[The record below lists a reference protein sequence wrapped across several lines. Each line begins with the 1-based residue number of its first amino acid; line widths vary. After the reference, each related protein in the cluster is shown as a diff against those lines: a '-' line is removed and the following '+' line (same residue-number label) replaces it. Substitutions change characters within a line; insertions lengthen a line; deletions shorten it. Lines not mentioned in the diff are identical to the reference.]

1 MAPKK
6 LIIKLCHCIKSVKK
20 SVMPRGKQTKESAAI
35 GICVA
40 SVLQRRGRT
49 LKKFSCK
56 RQELSTRKRQEL
68 STRKRQELTTKKKSK

>member
-1 MAPKK
+1 MASKK
-6 LIIKLCHCIKSVKK
+6 LITKLCHCITAVKK
-20 SVMPRGKQTKESAAI
+20 TVMPRGKQTKESAAI

-56 RQELSTRKRQEL
+56 KKKLS
-68 STRKRQELTTKKKSK
+68 TTKKSK

>member
-6 LIIKLCHCIKSVKK
+6 LITKLCHCINSVKK
-20 SVMPRGKQTKESAAI
+20 TVMPRGKQTKESAAI

-56 RQELSTRKRQEL
+56 RQKLSTRKKKTL
-68 STRKRQELTTKKKSK
+68 STTKKSK

>member
-1 MAPKK
+1 MASKK
-6 LIIKLCHCIKSVKK
+6 LITKLCHCITAVKK
-20 SVMPRGKQTKESAAI
+20 TVMPRGKQTKESAAI

-56 RQELSTRKRQEL
+56 KHLLLTKKRQEL
-68 STRKRQELTTKKKSK
+68 SIRKKKKLSTTKKSK